1 MITELKR
8 IHSLDPEHLPAEIAL
23 MEYLIATLD
32 EVNIRPLWKTKMPIK
47 LLEENGGNCLPFISV
62 ES

>member
-23 MEYLIATLD
+23 MEYLAAKLSSLPQMACFDTAFHHEIPLLAKMIAIHKRYET
-32 EVNIRPLWKTKMPIK
+32 N
-47 LLEENGGNCLPFISV
+47 
-62 ES
+62 